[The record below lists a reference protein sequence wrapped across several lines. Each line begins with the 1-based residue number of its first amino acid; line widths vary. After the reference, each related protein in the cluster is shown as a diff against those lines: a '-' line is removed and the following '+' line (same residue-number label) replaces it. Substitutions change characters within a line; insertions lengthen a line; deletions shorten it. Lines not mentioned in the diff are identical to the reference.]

1 MSQSPSNIIIGPAFP
16 LKGGIANFN
25 EALASAFQVA
35 GIESTIVSFSLQY
48 PSLLFPG
55 KTQLAKGDAPPSG
68 ISIFPMISS
77 INPFSWFKTARF
89 IAQRKPDFVVIRF
102 WIPFMGPALGT
113 IARLIK
119 KKLPGVPIIAITDN
133 VIPHEKRPFDKPFTS
148 WFINSCDGFVVM
160 SQSVGNDL
168 RQFDTLKPVIMQ
180 PHPVYNIFGEP
191 VSREEACSTLQ
202 LDPHLKYILF
212 FGLIRKY
219 KGLDLLLEA
228 FAASSAKDPDL
239 RLLVAGE
246 FYEDEEAY
254 RKQIKALG
262 IETRVMIHN
271 RYIPKEE
278 VRHFFGAASLVVQ
291 PYRDATQSGVTQI
304 AYHFLKPMIVTDVGG
319 LPEMVPHGKAGFVTP
334 VSAMAIAEAID
345 EFFEKNY
352 EKEFTE
358 GVRKMAGNYSWEA
371 FTNGVNELVARLKKP
386 SK

>member
-1 MSQSPSNIIIGPAFP
+1 MSKNSRNIIIGPAFP

-25 EALASAFQVA
+25 EALCSAFQE
-35 GIESTIVSFSLQY
+35 GGTPSSIVSFSLQY

-55 KTQLAKGDAPPSG
+55 KTQLAGGDAPPAG
-68 ISIFPMISS
+68 ISITPLINSV
-77 INPFSWFKTARF
+77 NPFSWYTTARH
-89 IAQRKPDFVVIRF
+89 IARLHPDFVIIRF

-119 KKLPGVPIIAITDN
+119 RKLPGTPVIAITDN

-160 SQSVGNDL
+160 SRSVANDL
-168 RQFDTLKPVIMQ
+168 KEFDTSKPVVIQ
-180 PHPVYNIFGEP
+180 PHPVYNIFGAP
-191 VSREEACSTLQ
+191 VSRNEACSALG
-202 LDPHLKYILF
+202 LDPSLRFLLF
-212 FGLIRKY
+212 FGLVRKY

-228 FAASSAKDPDL
+228 FAASSSKDPNL

-246 FYEDEEAY
+246 FYDDEAAY
-254 RKQIKALG
+254 RNQIQTLG
-262 IETRVMIHN
+262 IDNKVIVHN

-304 AYHFLKPMIVTDVGG
+304 AYHFQKPMVVTNVGG

-334 VSAMAIAEAID
+334 VSADAIAEAITD
-345 EFFEKNY
+345 FFEKNL

-358 GVRKMAGNYSWEA
+358 GVQQLAGNYSWET
-371 FTNGVNELVARLKKP
+371 FTKSVIDLAASL

>member
-25 EALASAFQVA
+25 EALCAAFHEA
-35 GIESTIVSFSLQY
+35 GTESTIVSFTLQY

-55 KTQLAKGDAPPSG
+55 KTQLANGDPTPSG
-68 ISIFPMISS
+68 INIVPLISS
-77 INPFSWFKTARF
+77 INPFSWFKTARY
-89 IAQRKPDFVVIRF
+89 IARSKPDFVVIRF

-119 KKLPGVPIIAITDN
+119 RSLPGVPIIAITDN
-133 VIPHEKRPFDKPFTS
+133 VIPHEKRPLDKPFTR

-168 RQFDTLKPVIMQ
+168 RQFDTAKPVILQ
-180 PHPVYNIFGEP
+180 PHPVYNIFGDP
-191 VSREEACSTLQ
+191 VNREEACSALQ
-202 LDPHLKYILF
+202 LNPSLKYILF

-262 IETRVMIHN
+262 IDSKVMIHN
-271 RYIPKEE
+271 RYIPKEA

-304 AYHFLKPMIVTDVGG
+304 AYHFLKPMIVTNVGG
-319 LPEMVPHGKAGFVTP
+319 LPEMVPHGKAGFVTQ
-334 VSAMAIAEAID
+334 VSAEAIAEAIN
-345 EFFEKNY
+345 EYFEKNY

-358 GVRKMAGNYSWEA
+358 GVRKMAGAYSWEA
-371 FTNGVNELVARLKKP
+371 FTNGVNELVARLRKP